1 MKLRRVAQKGRGIVI
16 PAVVVAVWWLAA
28 ESGWVS
34 PYLLPPPEKVIAT
47 LLTMLQEGR
56 IIDNLALSL
65 GKVLKGFLLG
75 TGAGFALGVM
85 MGLSATLE
93 KLIAPLFNGIRQV
106 PVLGWIPILILLF
119 GLSELAKV
127 VFIALGAFYPMAL
140 NTFDGCRQLKKEYLE
155 VARVFQYGRIGQM
168 WRFTLPSAVPSILA
182 GIRSS
187 LSEAWLLVIGAEI
200 FFKTAG
206 GIGDMMWEAK
216 EKVRMD
222 VVFITILVVGLVGYV
237 LNQGIGLLEGRL
249 LRWRGDN

>member
-1 MKLRRVAQKGRGIVI
+1 MKLRRVAQKGRGVVI

-28 ESGWVS
+28 ESGRVS
-34 PYLLPPPEKVIAT
+34 PYLLPPPGKVIAT

-85 MGLSATLE
+85 MGLSRTLE

-155 VARVFQYGRIGQM
+155 VARIFQYGRIGQM

-222 VVFITILVVGLVGYV
+222 VVFITILVVGLVGYA
-237 LNQGIGLLEGRL
+237 LNQGISLLEGRL